1 LLGWFE
7 FNRDFLKDKNFNV
20 NCLINLTLAF
30 IVPKKQKKKKVAWEL
45 HYKVGSQ
52 EKVGEQCA

>member
-30 IVPKKQKKKKVAWEL
+30 IVPKKQKKKVAWEL

>member
-30 IVPKKQKKKKVAWEL
+30 IVPKKKKKVAWEL

>member
-30 IVPKKQKKKKVAWEL
+30 IVPKKKKKKVEWEL